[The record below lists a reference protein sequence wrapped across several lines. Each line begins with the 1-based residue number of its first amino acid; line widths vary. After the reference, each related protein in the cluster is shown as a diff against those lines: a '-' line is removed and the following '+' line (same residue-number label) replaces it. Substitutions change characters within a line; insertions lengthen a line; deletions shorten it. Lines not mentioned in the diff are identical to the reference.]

1 MIVASGSS
9 LRSAVVAAVLAATT
23 AAAAEEPAAAIDFAH
38 EIVPLLEKRCGECHI
53 GDAHQGG
60 FSMNTLE
67 ATQAGGDSGLA
78 GLVPGKA
85 DASEIIRRI
94 TSTDLDERM
103 PSDGEP
109 LPAAEIEL
117 LAAWV
122 AAGGN
127 WEPGFSFESTLWEP
141 PLEWLK
147 RLKEP
152 SMPLRIPLRRTQH
165 GLYGL
170 P

>member
-23 AAAAEEPAAAIDFAH
+23 AAAEEPAAAIDFAH

-53 GDAHQGG
+53 CDARQGG

-78 GLVPGKA
+78 GLVLGKA

-94 TSTDLDERM
+94 TSTDPDERM

-109 LPAAEIEL
+109 LPAA
-117 LAAWV
+117 
-122 AAGGN
+122 
-127 WEPGFSFESTLWEP
+127 
-141 PLEWLK
+141 
-147 RLKEP
+147 
-152 SMPLRIPLRRTQH
+152 
-165 GLYGL
+165 
-170 P
+170 